1 MRHDQ
6 LAVALQPSI
15 AACEASRT
23 VVGMQNETDGDM
35 SASRKVVLTEVST
48 TPPAGIA
55 PAHADARGPAGRTPR
70 RSVRSKSKPPADHRG
85 AVKKLAALAQETR
98 LAAFRLIIAAGKD
111 GCSAGVLADGLDI
124 PATTLSFH
132 LASLVHADLVSQH
145 RIGRQIIYSPRVDSL
160 NGLITYMIENCC
172 GADYC
177 APACGDFQVPR
188 GPAQGPAACRPK

>member
-1 MRHDQ
+1 MGNKT
-6 LAVALQPSI
+6 
-15 AACEASRT
+15 E
-23 VVGMQNETDGDM
+23 GYM
-35 SASRKVVLTEVST
+35 SASRKVLVTEVST
-48 TPPAGIA
+48 SSSTGIPPAY
-55 PAHADARGPAGRTPR
+55 ADSSGQAGQTVR
-70 RSVRSKSKPPADHRG
+70 RSVRSKSKPPADHVG

-111 GCSAGVLADGLDI
+111 GCSAGALADGLDI

-145 RIGRQIIYSPRVDSL
+145 RVGRQIIYSPRVDSL

-177 APACGDFQVPR
+177 APSCGDSQVSR
-188 GPAQGPAACRPK
+188 GPAQGSAACRPKERDDAPRADKAHGRVC